1 MGEGGGPSFRTSVVA
16 DYRAS
21 AWRRRLA
28 LAGVLAWL
36 AYEWGPGNEAVTPW
50 IVLRIIGSTNESA
63 AVVPVATA
71 VGFGFTLFQQTL
83 SGLTALSGFSMF
95 TQTTQSAW
103 EYLSDGGRKDLPR
116 WATMSAPGRAAVVF
130 TLGTTAVALTEIATS
145 GEVGVRRHLRAV
157 LSSALLCAGLVGF
170 LAGFAGTLALI
181 GRRVGA
187 LSAATQLILRLL
199 GNPLVWLALA
209 ATLIVSETLQRRG
222 APPGAARIE
231 GRDRNHG

>member
-1 MGEGGGPSFRTSVVA
+1 MEVMAARLSAVCSSGTPAKPSTPTSVRWPHPPVTLDSRRRTSAPRSIGTGFRKSRLGHNVEAVMHRAHGVIAAFAVPFVLRNSFEGGGPSFRTSVVV

-103 EYLSDGGRKDLPR
+103 EYLSDD
-116 WATMSAPGRAAVVF
+116 
-130 TLGTTAVALTEIATS
+130 
-145 GEVGVRRHLRAV
+145 
-157 LSSALLCAGLVGF
+157 
-170 LAGFAGTLALI
+170 
-181 GRRVGA
+181 
-187 LSAATQLILRLL
+187 
-199 GNPLVWLALA
+199 
-209 ATLIVSETLQRRG
+209 
-222 APPGAARIE
+222 
-231 GRDRNHG
+231 